1 MKVFLAD
8 KLSPACLDALHAAG
22 HTVVNRPDAKGEA
35 LRDALAE
42 AAPGVLV
49 VRSTKVTAD
58 LMAAAPGLE
67 LIVRAGAG
75 YDTIDVAAASARGIF
90 VANCPGKNSVAVAE
104 LTLGLILSLDRRIP
118 DNVADARRGEWN
130 KDRYSKAEGIKGR
143 TIGLVGLGSIGKE
156 VAVRARSFG
165 MRVIGWSRS
174 LTPAM
179 AADLGIGF
187 RASPIDVARDADIV
201 SLHVAATGETSR
213 LADAAFFD
221 AMKPGALFL
230 NTTRSSVV
238 DETALLDALQKKGI
252 RAGLDVFEGEPA
264 GKDGAFE
271 SALASHPSVYLTHH
285 IGAST
290 EQAQEAIAEE
300 AVRIV
305 NVYAS
310 TGEVANCVNIAERSA
325 ATHHLTVRHYDRV
338 GVLAAV
344 FAEMKEAGWNVQEVE
359 NLVFASAPAACA
371 YIRFAGVPDDA
382 TIERIR
388 SHPDVLA
395 VTLLEI

>member
-8 KLSPACLDALHAAG
+8 KLSSACLESLRAAG
-22 HTVVNRPDAKGEA
+22 HTVVNRPDAKGEV

-42 AAPGVLV
+42 ADPGVLV
-49 VRSTKVTAD
+49 VRSTKVTPD
-58 LMAAAPGLE
+58 LMAAAPSLE

-104 LTLGLILSLDRRIP
+104 LTLGLLLSLDRRIP
-118 DNVADARRGEWN
+118 DNVADARQGAWN
-130 KDRYSKAEGIKGR
+130 KDRYSKAEGVKGR

-156 VAVRARSFG
+156 VAVRARAFG
-165 MRVIGWSRS
+165 LRVIGWSRS
-174 LTPAM
+174 LTPEQ
-179 AADLGIGF
+179 AAELGIGY
-187 RASPIDVARDADIV
+187 RSTPLDVARDADIV
-201 SLHVAATGETSR
+201 SLHVAATSETAC
-213 LADAAFFD
+213 LADTAFFD

-238 DETALLDALQKKGI
+238 DEAALLHALETKGI

-264 GKDGAFE
+264 GKDGPFE
-271 SALASHPSVYLTHH
+271 SVIAAHPSVYVTHH

-290 EQAQEAIAEE
+290 EQAQEAIANE

-325 ATHHLTVRHYDRV
+325 ATHHLTVRHLDRV

-359 NLVFASAPAACA
+359 NLVFAAAPAACA
-371 YIRFAGVPDDA
+371 YIRFTGQPDEA
-382 TIERIR
+382 TIARIR